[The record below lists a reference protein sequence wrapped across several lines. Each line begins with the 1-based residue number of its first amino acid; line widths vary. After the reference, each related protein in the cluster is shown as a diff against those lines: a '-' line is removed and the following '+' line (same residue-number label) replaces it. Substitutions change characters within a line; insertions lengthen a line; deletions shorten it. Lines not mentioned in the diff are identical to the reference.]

1 MERAREGRAWLVKE
15 ERAKEEPAKAL
26 ERVLVEKDLLE
37 REGEALDQEG
47 HHRPADRSRRTLQL
61 PRMNQRHRPT
71 VLPKVPQLLLPLPWM
86 LAVVPMHPLPPSLQR
101 RLRRGRL

>member
-1 MERAREGRAWLVKE
+1 ME

-47 HHRPADRSRRTLQL
+47 HHRPRSDRV
-61 PRMNQRHRPT
+61 HARP
-71 VLPKVPQLLLPLPWM
+71 PD
-86 LAVVPMHPLPPSLQR
+86 AA
-101 RLRRGRL
+101 